1 MPSLGHLPR
10 ARQEASANALDSFVL
25 PIARYRPSHFLA
37 PLLLLP
43 AGLVAGSLSAM
54 NEFFFSLFNVLPT
67 VLLLLGGALCM
78 VYGRQRQLFMLAVVY
93 IGYFLLDTQVD
104 YYRDTGATRPDAP
117 LVFHVVCILLPLLY
131 GLYGIWQER
140 TYLLQDLFARSA
152 VLAAIAALATGLSR
166 SFPQGLLSLVSSIYW
181 PSLQAHWMSLAQLS
195 YLAFILAF
203 GVLLASYLRQPRPLH
218 AAQLLGLFGLLW
230 MLPKV
235 FILPYALHAMSSLVM
250 FNLTAAV
257 AHEAYLMAFR
267 DELTGLPGRR
277 ALNERFQRLGQQYV
291 LAMVDVDHFK
301 RCNDTYGHDVGD
313 QVLRMVASRLRKI
326 GGGGKAYRYGGEE
339 FTLVFPGK
347 STEAC
352 LPHLEDIRQMI
363 ENYVMHLRDR
373 GSRPGDDRQGR
384 SRRRG
389 QSGQAISVTI
399 SIGVAERDAEQRTPE
414 EVVKAAD
421 QALYAAK
428 SAGRNRVS
436 VHGKSRRG
444 AVRTA

>member
-1 MPSLGHLPR
+1 
-10 ARQEASANALDSFVL
+10 
-25 PIARYRPSHFLA
+25 
-37 PLLLLP
+37 
-43 AGLVAGSLSAM
+43 
-54 NEFFFSLFNVLPT
+54 
-67 VLLLLGGALCM
+67 
-78 VYGRQRQLFMLAVVY
+78 
-93 IGYFLLDTQVD
+93 
-104 YYRDTGATRPDAP
+104 
-117 LVFHVVCILLPLLY
+117 
-131 GLYGIWQER
+131 
-140 TYLLQDLFARSA
+140 
-152 VLAAIAALATGLSR
+152 
-166 SFPQGLLSLVSSIYW
+166 
-181 PSLQAHWMSLAQLS
+181 
-195 YLAFILAF
+195 
-203 GVLLASYLRQPRPLH
+203 
-218 AAQLLGLFGLLW
+218 
-230 MLPKV
+230 
-235 FILPYALHAMSSLVM
+235 MSSLVM

-347 STEAC
+347 SMEAC

-363 ENYVMHLRDR
+363 EGYAMHLRDR

-384 SRRRG
+384 SQRRG
-389 QSGQAISVTI
+389 QSSQAISVTI

-428 SAGRNRVS
+428 SGGRNRVS